1 MEIGQLQYKVVV
13 LVAYGLDWRREMPG
27 PGLMGELQSV
37 EGYGLYNGF
46 DVVEW
51 IYLLVRCSIT

>member
-1 MEIGQLQYKVVV
+1 
-13 LVAYGLDWRREMPG
+13 MPG

-37 EGYGLYNGF
+37 EGYDCNGF

-51 IYLLVRCSIT
+51 IYLLVRRLTKR